1 MTYKPVSEMTPEEL
15 ERVRAIRREQ
25 ARRARAR
32 KREQR
37 EKEAKNEEVGTAEP
51 LQEVC
56 TDVANDTGSGNDACS
71 EQLDDN
77 LAGGGADVAVP
88 EYYCEVC
95 RSPISTGADV
105 CPGCGTLADWRGTP
119 LEYGNDWYVCP
130 RCGAA
135 RKTPG
140 CDRCGFG
147 RRK

>member
-1 MTYKPVSEMTPEEL
+1 MTYKPVAEMTPEEL

-37 EKEAKNEEVGTAEP
+37 EKEAKDEEVGRNEP
-51 LQEVC
+51 LREVC
-56 TDVANDTGSGNDACS
+56 NDVANDTGGGNDACG
-71 EQLDDN
+71 ERLVDN
-77 LAGGGADVAVP
+77 LAGGGADVAAP
-88 EYYCEVC
+88 EYFCEVC
-95 RSPISTGADV
+95 GSPITTGADV
-105 CPGCGTLADWRGTP
+105 CPSCGTLADWRGTP

>member
-1 MTYKPVSEMTPEEL
+1 MTPEEL

-32 KREQR
+32 KREQ
-37 EKEAKNEEVGTAEP
+37 KEAKNEEVGTDEP
-51 LQEVC
+51 LREVS
-56 TDVANDTGSGNDACS
+56 DNVVNDTGGGNDAGGERDS
-71 EQLDDN
+71 DN
-77 LAGGGADVAVP
+77 LASCRADVAAPEP
-88 EYYCEVC
+88 EYFCEVC
-95 RSPISTGADV
+95 GSPIKTGADV
-105 CPGCGTLADWRGTP
+105 CPACGTLADWRGTP

-147 RRK
+147 VRK

>member
-1 MTYKPVSEMTPEEL
+1 MTYKPVAEMTPEEL

-32 KREQR
+32 KREQK
-37 EKEAKNEEVGTAEP
+37 EKEAKNEEVGTNEP
-51 LQEVC
+51 IRKVC
-56 TDVANDTGSGNDACS
+56 VDVDNDTGGANVAGGKWDN
-71 EQLDDN
+71 DN
-77 LAGGGADVAVP
+77 LPNVRHDVAAS

-95 RSPISTGADV
+95 GSPIETGADV

-147 RRK
+147 VRR

>member
-1 MTYKPVSEMTPEEL
+1 MTYKPVAEMTPEEL

-32 KREQR
+32 KREQK
-37 EKEAKNEEVGTAEP
+37 EKEAKNEEVGTNEP
-51 LQEVC
+51 LRAVC
-56 TDVANDTGSGNDACS
+56 ADVDNDTGGDVRPGECRDN
-71 EQLDDN
+71 DN
-77 LAGGGADVAVP
+77 LPNVRHDVAAP

-95 RSPISTGADV
+95 GSPIDTGADV

-147 RRK
+147 VRR

>member
-1 MTYKPVSEMTPEEL
+1 MTYKPVAEMTPEEL

-32 KREQR
+32 KREQK
-37 EKEAKNEEVGTAEP
+37 EKEAKNEEVGTNEP
-51 LQEVC
+51 LRE
-56 TDVANDTGSGNDACS
+56 ANDNVDNDTCSGNDAGGKWDS
-71 EQLDDN
+71 DN
-77 LAGGGADVAVP
+77 LAGSRNDVAAP

-95 RSPISTGADV
+95 GSPIETGADV
-105 CPGCGTLADWRGTP
+105 CPSCGTLADWRGTP

-147 RRK
+147 VRK

>member
-1 MTYKPVSEMTPEEL
+1 MTYKPVAEMTPEEL

-32 KREQR
+32 KREQK
-37 EKEAKNEEVGTAEP
+37 EKEAKNEEVGTNEP
-51 LQEVC
+51 IREVC
-56 TDVANDTGSGNDACS
+56 ADVDNDAGGGDDACGKR
-71 EQLDDN
+71 DADN
-77 LAGGGADVAVP
+77 LAGSRADVAAP

-95 RSPISTGADV
+95 GSSIDTGADV

-147 RRK
+147 VRR

>member
-1 MTYKPVSEMTPEEL
+1 MTYKPVAEMSPEEL

-32 KREQR
+32 KREQ
-37 EKEAKNEEVGTAEP
+37 KEAKNEEVGTNEP
-51 LQEVC
+51 LREAIR
-56 TDVANDTGSGNDACS
+56 DVANDTGGGNDACS
-71 EQLDDN
+71 KWDADN
-77 LAGGGADVAVP
+77 LAGCRADVAAP

-95 RSPISTGADV
+95 GSPIDTGADV

-119 LEYGNDWYVCP
+119 IEYGIDWYVCP

-147 RRK
+147 VRR

>member
-1 MTYKPVSEMTPEEL
+1 MTYKPVAEMTPEEL

-32 KREQR
+32 KREQK
-37 EKEAKNEEVGTAEP
+37 EKEAKNEEVGTNEP
-51 LQEVC
+51 LRA
-56 TDVANDTGSGNDACS
+56 TYDNVANDTGGGNDACG
-71 EQLDDN
+71 ERIDNN
-77 LAGGGADVAVP
+77 LAGSRNAVAAP

-95 RSPISTGADV
+95 GSPIVTGADV

-119 LEYGNDWYVCP
+119 LEYGSDWYVCP

-147 RRK
+147 VRK

>member
-1 MTYKPVSEMTPEEL
+1 MTYKPVAEMTPEEL

-32 KREQR
+32 KREQK
-37 EKEAKNEEVGTAEP
+37 EKEAKNEEVARNEP
-51 LQEVC
+51 VREVC
-56 TDVANDTGSGNDACS
+56 NDVDNDTCGTNVAGGKRD
-71 EQLDDN
+71 DDN
-77 LAGGGADVAVP
+77 LAGNRVDVAAP
-88 EYYCEVC
+88 DYYCEVC
-95 RSPISTGADV
+95 GSPINTGADV
-105 CPGCGTLADWRGTP
+105 CPGCSTLADWRGTP

-147 RRK
+147 VRK

>member
-1 MTYKPVSEMTPEEL
+1 MTYKPVAEMSPEEL

-32 KREQR
+32 KREQK
-37 EKEAKNEEVGTAEP
+37 EKEAKNEEVGRNEP
-51 LQEVC
+51 LREVC
-56 TDVANDTGSGNDACS
+56 NDVDHDTCGDVHSGECYDNDNLSGVRHDVAA
-71 EQLDDN
+71 
-77 LAGGGADVAVP
+77 P

-95 RSPISTGADV
+95 GSPIETGADV

-147 RRK
+147 VRR

>member
-1 MTYKPVSEMTPEEL
+1 MTYKPVAEMTPEEL
-15 ERVRAIRREQ
+15 EHVRAIRREQ

-32 KREQR
+32 KREQK
-37 EKEAKNEEVGTAEP
+37 EKEVKNEEVGTNEP
-51 LQEVC
+51 VRAVC
-56 TDVANDTGSGNDACS
+56 VDVDNDTCGANVASGNWDN
-71 EQLDDN
+71 DN
-77 LAGGGADVAVP
+77 LAGNRADVAAP

-95 RSPISTGADV
+95 GSPISTGADV

>member
-1 MTYKPVSEMTPEEL
+1 MTPEEL

-37 EKEAKNEEVGTAEP
+37 EKEAKDEEVGRNEP
-51 LQEVC
+51 LREVC
-56 TDVANDTGSGNDACS
+56 DDVDNSACGDVHAGECRDNDNLSGVRHDVAA
-71 EQLDDN
+71 
-77 LAGGGADVAVP
+77 P
-88 EYYCEVC
+88 EYFCEVC
-95 RSPISTGADV
+95 GSPITTGADV

-147 RRK
+147 VRK